1 MGTLEQELIPGSAA
15 LHHPDKLGNNAGG
28 DISEAH
34 FVHLK
39 LAQDTLLNP
48 IHRFAYDRFGPD
60 MLRWE
65 HCASIRDYIQ
75 VGFRSYA
82 PSYAMTALIMLL
94 LGVMGYLNWGRYVS
108 QLGFSVGLI
117 EAHAHSG
124 GTCQLQ
130 AWFCLRCTP

>member
-1 MGTLEQELIPGSAA
+1 MGGE
-15 LHHPDKLGNNAGG
+15 
-28 DISEAH
+28 ISDAH

-48 IHRFAYDRFGPD
+48 IHRFAYDRFGPY

-82 PSYAMTALIMLL
+82 PSYVMTVLIMLL
-94 LGVMGYLNWGRYVS
+94 LGVIGYLNWGRYVS
-108 QLGFSVGLI
+108 DLALLSRLT
-117 EAHAHSG
+117 EAHVHSG
-124 GTCQLQ
+124 DTCQLR
-130 AWFCLRCTP
+130 A